1 MTRKEFDEIVNQLHT
16 EITRQYKKQPHYV
29 HFTNKKV
36 SDNNV
41 MFLVKMICI
50 ADGLTKTSGMI
61 ISITNVV
68 SAIGQELFIVSPI
81 YSYDEVTKEKEEESV
96 TKIGEML
103 EKICGKIQLK
113 NNNYMIIC
121 ETGDFKVSL
130 SEIPEISND
139 GEIVRIS

>member
-36 SDNNV
+36 SDNNA

-50 ADGLTKTSGMI
+50 VDGLAKTSSMI

-81 YSYDEVTKEKEEESV
+81 YSY
-96 TKIGEML
+96 EM
-103 EKICGKIQLK
+103 
-113 NNNYMIIC
+113 
-121 ETGDFKVSL
+121 
-130 SEIPEISND
+130 
-139 GEIVRIS
+139 R